1 MSYREKDEFY
11 YDSLEIIENFLA
23 LMARKENEIK
33 QLYQQLEY
41 YENIIRKTLW
51 DPLVENNLQ
60 AGAKPDADWCPTIVA
75 ATVPALRNRLTRIL
89 TKDGGCKVIAEAE
102 NCTDLLSM
110 FLEHR
115 PKLVIADLELPTADK
130 GYEVL
135 KQIKSIYPNVVIM
148 IVSRDLSEDIL
159 LKVMD
164 IGAYDIISIPLNH
177 FRLVANVKKIRSY
190 LNTA

>member
-1 MSYREKDEFY
+1 MSNIEKDEFY

-41 YENIIRKTLW
+41 YEKIIRKTLW
-51 DPLVENNLQ
+51 DPLNENNLQ
-60 AGAKPDADWCPTIVA
+60 AGTKAEVDGCPTIVA

-89 TKDGGCKVIAEAE
+89 TKDSGCKVVAEAD
-102 NCTDLLSM
+102 NCTELLSS
-110 FLEHR
+110 FFEHR
-115 PKLVIADLELPTADK
+115 PKLVIADLELPTTDK

-135 KQIKSIYPNVVIM
+135 KQIKSVYPNVVIM

-164 IGAYDIISIPLNH
+164 IGAYDVISIPVNH
-177 FRLVANVKKIRSY
+177 FRLVANVKKIRAY